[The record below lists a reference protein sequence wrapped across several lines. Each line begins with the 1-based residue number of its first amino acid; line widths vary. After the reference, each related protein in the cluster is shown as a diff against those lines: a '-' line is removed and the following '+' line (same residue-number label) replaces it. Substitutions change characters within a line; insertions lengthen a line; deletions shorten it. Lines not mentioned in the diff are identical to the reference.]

1 MFLWIRDQRWLPTI
15 FLASIALLVFGG
27 ADVLI
32 QGPTTLFATVVL
44 AASIALSRAKPYIS
58 ISLFAV
64 GTFIPLVLNLEP
76 QISQL
81 NTTLS
86 LLILASFANTRQRW
100 LGFSLNIV
108 LGSAAYFYELVTIP
122 EQGTFYGVVVPSDE
136 AKVVLGVAG
145 FVAMIAVNA
154 NAWFIGRLLFTRIT
168 HVGTDFDK
176 AVLYQQIASSQL
188 ALAEQ
193 DRRFGIARDV
203 NDLLLEQV
211 SATLSS
217 AEAGIYASKADPSVA
232 SRLLESLLE
241 GVKKSYAE
249 IRRLSDLLGL
259 QKEKALALPGLRD
272 LNNLVVSFREFGFK
286 VVYREQGEAKNLVS
300 GAQLIIYRIVFESLD
315 NIRKHTPV
323 GTEVDIDFMWQG
335 SALQVVIKDN
345 GEETARTLDQDSKG
359 YSVSDDQKALV
370 ERPVG
375 AGLTTMAERA
385 SLYGGTMDFVR
396 VPGVGFSVSV
406 AFPLITNYL
415 ESK

>member
-27 ADVLI
+27 ADLLI
-32 QGPTTLFATVVL
+32 QGPTTLYASIVL
-44 AASIALSRAKPYIS
+44 AASIALSRAKPYLS
-58 ISLFAV
+58 VSLFAI
-64 GTFIPLVLNLEP
+64 GTFIPLALNLDP

-122 EQGTFYGVVVPSDE
+122 EQGTFYGVVVPTDE
-136 AKVVLGVAG
+136 AKVVLGLAG

-176 AVLYQQIASSQL
+176 AVLTHQIASSQL

-203 NDLLLEQV
+203 NDVLLEQV
-211 SATLSS
+211 STTLSS

-232 SRLLESLLE
+232 PRLLESLLE
-241 GVKKSYAE
+241 GLKKSYAE

-272 LNNLVVSFREFGFK
+272 LNNLVVSFREYGFK
-286 VVYREQGEAKNLVS
+286 VVFREQGEARNLVS
-300 GAQLIIYRIVFESLD
+300 GAQLIVYRIVFESLD

-345 GEETARTLDQDSKG
+345 GEETARALDQDIIG
-359 YSVSDDQKALV
+359 YTVSDDQKALV

-385 SLYGGTMDFVR
+385 SLYGGSMDFVR

-406 AFPLITNYL
+406 AFPFITNYL
-415 ESK
+415 EGK